1 MAINKI
7 KRNEETRE
15 ATSKQ
20 ETTSF
25 EETNFLHK
33 LYPIKPAPPVTITFF
48 MN

>member
-7 KRNEETRE
+7 KRSEETRE

-25 EETNFLHK
+25 EETNFF
-33 LYPIKPAPPVTITFF
+33 IQ
-48 MN
+48 